1 MSINFI
7 CTLIL
12 LLGAFGVWMYVECK
26 KGQV

>member
-1 MSINFI
+1 MSINFY
-7 CTLIL
+7 CTMIL